1 MNASLLNNTAIS
13 QANSSTTLP
22 QQNADPKP
30 LHVKEKTGR
39 TLSLNKKIQRSI
51 LLNLAKV
58 TPSVA
63 HKLAWHHFIHP
74 RKTKAYS
81 LQDLPEN
88 AVALS
93 LQHRNKALKGYSWGD
108 SEKRVYLVHGWE
120 SNVSKLK
127 HFVNP
132 LVKLGFQVIAFDLPA
147 HGESKHKNTH
157 FKDCINALELIV
169 KTYGK
174 PHGIIAH
181 SGGAAMTVNM
191 LNQNPQLTPEK
202 LSLISP
208 MLSAQTHVDVF
219 SSVAG
224 LPETL
229 KTKLS
234 NTLEQTVNMKLED
247 TSITKLIKTIKA
259 DGLVCHDRDDSYIPY
274 SYGEAIAT
282 TWQNAKLY
290 SSHQLGHRRILRNKS
305 LINKVIEHCI
315 SAS

>member
-1 MNASLLNNTAIS
+1 MNASLLNHNKLS
-13 QANSSTTLP
+13 QSVQTLQPKTSTETTP
-22 QQNADPKP
+22 
-30 LHVKEKTGR
+30 VIKEKTGR
-39 TLSLNKKIQRSI
+39 SLSLNKKIQRSI
-51 LLNLAKV
+51 LLSLAKV

-93 LQHRNKALKGYSWGD
+93 LQHRNKPLKGYSWGD

-127 HFVNP
+127 HFVSP

-157 FKDCINALELIV
+157 FKDCVNALEHVV

-174 PHGIIAH
+174 PHSIIAH

-191 LNQNPQLTPEK
+191 LSQNPQLNPEK

-224 LPETL
+224 LPESL
-229 KTKLS
+229 KTKLG
-234 NTLEQTVNMKLED
+234 NTLEQSLSMNLED

-274 SYGEAIAT
+274 SYGEAIASA
-282 TWQNAKLY
+282 WQGAKLY
-290 SSHQLGHRRILRNKS
+290 SSHQLGHRRILRNKAIIS
-305 LINKVIEHCI
+305 KVIEHSI
-315 SAS
+315 LSS